1 MWRLL
6 QEVSFPFFRITLQF
20 KSPLEF
26 LFLLTLPVGI
36 VEFAVPGIA
45 FIILIAWHVVISP
58 FTPWGGVNIWKI
70 MVLLI
75 LSGFPILGSLLRIQE
90 TFLSVLKSQRW
101 NTEPDT
107 WLSELK
113 IEFSYSRI
121 YRG

>member
-1 MWRLL
+1 MKCDIRTCGELL

-75 LSGFPILGSLLRIQE
+75 FERVPNFGEPPQNSGDLPISAEKPALE
-90 TFLSVLKSQRW
+90 
-101 NTEPDT
+101 
-107 WLSELK
+107 
-113 IEFSYSRI
+113 Y
-121 YRG
+121 